1 MKYHS
6 APMYHMDRH
15 NVAFDLFYKGL
26 QRRLLH
32 LQINGLKNMYMS
44 KLCHLLYTLVR
55 STGCVLTIHESLPT
69 TQ

>member
-32 LQINGLKNMYMS
+32 LQMNGLKKCVYVKAMS
-44 KLCHLLYTLVR
+44 SAL
-55 STGCVLTIHESLPT
+55 
-69 TQ
+69 